1 MRSTLAVAAMWT
13 WIAWAA
19 APPAPAAAGAWAQPA
34 GGYYAKAS
42 GIRYGA
48 EEVYNDMGRR
58 AGMGMDG
65 ERFDSV
71 QSFLYVEYG
80 LRPRL
85 TLVSQFGAGRLTSEN
100 RMVRR
105 ERTATGDLEV
115 WLKYQTLDDPVVV
128 SPMVGVKAP
137 IGYEEGGDPPVG
149 TGDFDAEARL
159 LLARSLYPLPAYVG
173 LEAGYRLRRGPFSN
187 QVSWSGEV
195 GATPRS
201 WLFVK
206 LLAGGTDTRT
216 SGAGEDLGVVGASTQ
231 VSEGDFT
238 KVGGNVAVRLIEGVW
253 LDLLHERTV
262 AGENI
267 GAGSSWG
274 LGLSVGG

>member
-1 MRSTLAVAAMWT
+1 MREIIAVAAIVWT
-13 WIAWAA
+13 AWSVSSP
-19 APPAPAAAGAWAQPA
+19 PPADAGAWAQPA
-34 GGYYAKAS
+34 GRYYVKAS
-42 GIRYGA
+42 GILYGA

-65 ERFDSV
+65 ERFGSV
-71 QSFLYVEYG
+71 QSFLYLEYG
-80 LRPRL
+80 LLPRL

-115 WLKYQTLDDPVVV
+115 WLKYQTLDHPVVV

-137 IGYEEGGDPPVG
+137 VGYEKGGEPPVG

-159 LLARSLYPLPAYVG
+159 LLSRSLYPLPAYVG

-187 QVSWSGEV
+187 QLSWSGEI
-195 GATPRS
+195 GATPRP
-201 WLFVK
+201 WLFAK
-206 LLAGGTDTRT
+206 FLAGGTDTRT
-216 SGAGEDLGVVGASTQ
+216 SAAGADLGVVGASTQ

-238 KVGGNVAVRLIEGVW
+238 KVGVDVAVRVVEGLW

-262 AGENI
+262 GGENI
-267 GAGSSWG
+267 GAGASWG
-274 LGLSVGG
+274 VGLSVGG

>member
-1 MRSTLAVAAMWT
+1 MRWRFAVAATLWT
-13 WIAWAA
+13 VWGVLS
-19 APPAPAAAGAWAQPA
+19 APPAEAGAWARPA

-42 GIRYGA
+42 GILYGA

-58 AGMGMDG
+58 AMMGMDG

-71 QSFLYVEYG
+71 QSFLYLEYG

-100 RMVRR
+100 RLVRR

-115 WLKYQTLDDPVVV
+115 WLKYQGLDHPVVV
-128 SPMVGVKAP
+128 SPMIGVKAP

-173 LEAGYRLRRGPFSN
+173 LEAGYRARRGPFSD
-187 QVSWSGEV
+187 QLSWSAEI

-206 LLAGGTDTRT
+206 LLAGGIDTRT
-216 SGAGEDLGVVGASTQ
+216 SGPGADLGVVGASTQ

-238 KVGGNVAVRLIEGVW
+238 KAGGNVAVRLTEDLWI
-253 LDLLHERTV
+253 DLLHERTV
-262 AGENI
+262 GGENI
-267 GAGSSWG
+267 GAGASWG
-274 LGLSVGG
+274 LGLSIGG